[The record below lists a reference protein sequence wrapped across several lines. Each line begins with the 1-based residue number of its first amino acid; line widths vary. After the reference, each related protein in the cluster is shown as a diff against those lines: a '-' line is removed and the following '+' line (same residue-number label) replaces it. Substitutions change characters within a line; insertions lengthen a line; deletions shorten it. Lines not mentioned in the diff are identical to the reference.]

1 MKSYIEPLNAA
12 DALDVLDLYGI
23 DTPGT
28 FFSSEHEGCVEVEL
42 SGHTALLETPESV
55 AMLFG
60 HDAATALCQHS
71 NFRRDAA
78 EIMSRALDLDDFLYN
93 VYSGTAFI
101 PDKAPD
107 GEFFGF
113 HVAHIP
119 LSAILEDDIDP
130 LSPDACDYGLDSI
143 SETTEDA
150 AVGYFDPAG
159 AVDDE
164 KFLTSADWAL
174 CDIES
179 SVLTAFGAGCSPE
192 LAGWTLGNAESVAE
206 TCASLGVDIATAPA
220 PDNPA
225 RVAAAAKAAT
235 KAPTHGWPPR
245 PVTGC
250 DRFSR
255 ARAEAGPHDYRSRP
269 IGATMSTYKEQDIEN
284 LLAHLR
290 EGIASDSVLALA
302 DDIRVDCEGA
312 GDGESVWMHPV
323 LPGARYGKEDK
334 VIYDPFDT
342 LPGRSLK
349 SSGGLPMV
357 EFYLHRGDDRPDAT
371 RNVKDMEPAPYLIGR
386 YYMKTL
392 LADHLGRGILLQDMP
407 RLALSADT
415 VLDVQDD
422 LAKAVRAYAAGCDFE
437 IDGADADIARCLAQ
451 GGGCAAGTKVS
462 AVYVPVGD
470 LPRETTIFPDMARAA
485 ASIGLED
492 PETETLAEYG
502 GVTVSLVRAADAEG
516 SELKPN
522 RAWARGGAT
531 EIVRGGFLVIATD
544 GDGEVVD
551 LPKWAIESAKTR
563 FADPSTGPFQASSEF
578 MREVRRGLG
587 EQIEQAGRTPS
598 DIAALASQLAAK
610 PGDDGGAG
618 GKRI

>member
-1 MKSYIEPLNAA
+1 
-12 DALDVLDLYGI
+12 
-23 DTPGT
+23 
-28 FFSSEHEGCVEVEL
+28 
-42 SGHTALLETPESV
+42 
-55 AMLFG
+55 
-60 HDAATALCQHS
+60 
-71 NFRRDAA
+71 
-78 EIMSRALDLDDFLYN
+78 
-93 VYSGTAFI
+93 
-101 PDKAPD
+101 
-107 GEFFGF
+107 
-113 HVAHIP
+113 
-119 LSAILEDDIDP
+119 
-130 LSPDACDYGLDSI
+130 
-143 SETTEDA
+143 
-150 AVGYFDPAG
+150 
-159 AVDDE
+159 
-164 KFLTSADWAL
+164 
-174 CDIES
+174 
-179 SVLTAFGAGCSPE
+179 
-192 LAGWTLGNAESVAE
+192 
-206 TCASLGVDIATAPA
+206 
-220 PDNPA
+220 
-225 RVAAAAKAAT
+225 
-235 KAPTHGWPPR
+235 
-245 PVTGC
+245 
-250 DRFSR
+250 
-255 ARAEAGPHDYRSRP
+255 
-269 IGATMSTYKEQDIEN
+269 MSTYKEQDIEN

-470 LPRETTIFPDMARAA
+470 LPRETTIFPDMTRAA

-502 GVTVSLVRAADAEG
+502 ASPCRWSAPPMRRAASSSRTG
-516 SELKPN
+516 RG
-522 RAWARGGAT
+522 RAAGRP
-531 EIVRGGFLVIATD
+531 RS
-544 GDGEVVD
+544 
-551 LPKWAIESAKTR
+551 SA
-563 FADPSTGPFQASSEF
+563 AASSSSRPTGTARKPTF
-578 MREVRRGLG
+578 PSGRSRAPRR
-587 EQIEQAGRTPS
+587 ASPTPQRARS
-598 DIAALASQLAAK
+598 RRPPSS
-610 PGDDGGAG
+610 
-618 GKRI
+618 

>member
-1 MKSYIEPLNAA
+1 
-12 DALDVLDLYGI
+12 
-23 DTPGT
+23 
-28 FFSSEHEGCVEVEL
+28 
-42 SGHTALLETPESV
+42 
-55 AMLFG
+55 
-60 HDAATALCQHS
+60 
-71 NFRRDAA
+71 
-78 EIMSRALDLDDFLYN
+78 
-93 VYSGTAFI
+93 
-101 PDKAPD
+101 
-107 GEFFGF
+107 
-113 HVAHIP
+113 
-119 LSAILEDDIDP
+119 
-130 LSPDACDYGLDSI
+130 
-143 SETTEDA
+143 
-150 AVGYFDPAG
+150 
-159 AVDDE
+159 
-164 KFLTSADWAL
+164 
-174 CDIES
+174 
-179 SVLTAFGAGCSPE
+179 
-192 LAGWTLGNAESVAE
+192 
-206 TCASLGVDIATAPA
+206 
-220 PDNPA
+220 
-225 RVAAAAKAAT
+225 
-235 KAPTHGWPPR
+235 
-245 PVTGC
+245 
-250 DRFSR
+250 
-255 ARAEAGPHDYRSRP
+255 
-269 IGATMSTYKEQDIEN
+269 
-284 LLAHLR
+284 
-290 EGIASDSVLALA
+290 
-302 DDIRVDCEGA
+302 
-312 GDGESVWMHPV
+312 
-323 LPGARYGKEDK
+323 
-334 VIYDPFDT
+334 
-342 LPGRSLK
+342 
-349 SSGGLPMV
+349 MV

-437 IDGADADIARCLAQ
+437 IDGADANRAVPR
-451 GGGCAAGTKVS
+451 AGRRMRRRRRVS

-563 FADPSTGPFQASSEF
+563 FADPSTGPFQASAEF

>member
-1 MKSYIEPLNAA
+1 
-12 DALDVLDLYGI
+12 
-23 DTPGT
+23 
-28 FFSSEHEGCVEVEL
+28 
-42 SGHTALLETPESV
+42 
-55 AMLFG
+55 
-60 HDAATALCQHS
+60 
-71 NFRRDAA
+71 
-78 EIMSRALDLDDFLYN
+78 
-93 VYSGTAFI
+93 
-101 PDKAPD
+101 
-107 GEFFGF
+107 
-113 HVAHIP
+113 
-119 LSAILEDDIDP
+119 
-130 LSPDACDYGLDSI
+130 
-143 SETTEDA
+143 
-150 AVGYFDPAG
+150 
-159 AVDDE
+159 
-164 KFLTSADWAL
+164 
-174 CDIES
+174 
-179 SVLTAFGAGCSPE
+179 
-192 LAGWTLGNAESVAE
+192 
-206 TCASLGVDIATAPA
+206 
-220 PDNPA
+220 
-225 RVAAAAKAAT
+225 
-235 KAPTHGWPPR
+235 
-245 PVTGC
+245 
-250 DRFSR
+250 
-255 ARAEAGPHDYRSRP
+255 
-269 IGATMSTYKEQDIEN
+269 MSTYKEQDIEN

-422 LAKAVRAYAAGCDFE
+422 LAKAVRAYAAG
-437 IDGADADIARCLAQ
+437 
-451 GGGCAAGTKVS
+451 TKVS

-563 FADPSTGPFQASSEF
+563 FADPSTGPFQASAEF

>member
-23 DTPGT
+23 DTPGA

-113 HVAHIP
+113 HVAHTP

-130 LSPDACDYGLDSI
+130 LSPDVCDYGLDPI

-150 AVGYFDPAG
+150 A
-159 AVDDE
+159 
-164 KFLTSADWAL
+164 
-174 CDIES
+174 
-179 SVLTAFGAGCSPE
+179 
-192 LAGWTLGNAESVAE
+192 
-206 TCASLGVDIATAPA
+206 
-220 PDNPA
+220 
-225 RVAAAAKAAT
+225 
-235 KAPTHGWPPR
+235 
-245 PVTGC
+245 
-250 DRFSR
+250 
-255 ARAEAGPHDYRSRP
+255 
-269 IGATMSTYKEQDIEN
+269 
-284 LLAHLR
+284 
-290 EGIASDSVLALA
+290 
-302 DDIRVDCEGA
+302 
-312 GDGESVWMHPV
+312 DGESVWMHPV
-323 LPGARYGKEDK
+323 LPGARYGKDDK

-415 VLDVQDD
+415 VADVQDA
-422 LAKAVRAYAAGCDFE
+422 LAKAVRAYAAACDFE

-451 GGGCAAGTKVS
+451 GGGRAAGAKVS

-470 LPRETTIFPDMARAA
+470 LPRETTVFPDMARAA

-563 FADPSTGPFQASSEF
+563 FADPSTGPFQASAEF

>member
-23 DTPGT
+23 DTPGA

-206 TCASLGVDIATAPA
+206 TCASLGVYIATAPA

-235 KAPTHGWPPR
+235 KATTHGWPPR

-544 GDGEVVD
+544 GNGEVVD

-563 FADPSTGPFQASSEF
+563 FANPSTGPFQASAEF

>member
-23 DTPGT
+23 DTPGA

-113 HVAHIP
+113 HVAHTP

-130 LSPDACDYGLDSI
+130 LSPDVCDYGLDPI

-206 TCASLGVDIATAPA
+206 TCALLGVDIATDLA

-235 KAPTHGWPPR
+235 KATTHG
-245 PVTGC
+245 V
-250 DRFSR
+250 
-255 ARAEAGPHDYRSRP
+255 
-269 IGATMSTYKEQDIEN
+269 
-284 LLAHLR
+284 
-290 EGIASDSVLALA
+290 
-302 DDIRVDCEGA
+302 
-312 GDGESVWMHPV
+312 
-323 LPGARYGKEDK
+323 
-334 VIYDPFDT
+334 
-342 LPGRSLK
+342 
-349 SSGGLPMV
+349 
-357 EFYLHRGDDRPDAT
+357 
-371 RNVKDMEPAPYLIGR
+371 
-386 YYMKTL
+386 
-392 LADHLGRGILLQDMP
+392 
-407 RLALSADT
+407 ALSADT

-563 FADPSTGPFQASSEF
+563 FADPSTGPFQASAEF

>member
-1 MKSYIEPLNAA
+1 
-12 DALDVLDLYGI
+12 
-23 DTPGT
+23 
-28 FFSSEHEGCVEVEL
+28 
-42 SGHTALLETPESV
+42 
-55 AMLFG
+55 
-60 HDAATALCQHS
+60 
-71 NFRRDAA
+71 
-78 EIMSRALDLDDFLYN
+78 
-93 VYSGTAFI
+93 
-101 PDKAPD
+101 
-107 GEFFGF
+107 
-113 HVAHIP
+113 
-119 LSAILEDDIDP
+119 
-130 LSPDACDYGLDSI
+130 
-143 SETTEDA
+143 
-150 AVGYFDPAG
+150 
-159 AVDDE
+159 
-164 KFLTSADWAL
+164 
-174 CDIES
+174 
-179 SVLTAFGAGCSPE
+179 
-192 LAGWTLGNAESVAE
+192 
-206 TCASLGVDIATAPA
+206 
-220 PDNPA
+220 
-225 RVAAAAKAAT
+225 
-235 KAPTHGWPPR
+235 
-245 PVTGC
+245 
-250 DRFSR
+250 
-255 ARAEAGPHDYRSRP
+255 
-269 IGATMSTYKEQDIEN
+269 MSTYKEQDIEN

-386 YYMKTL
+386 YYMKAL

-407 RLALSADT
+407 RLALSADS

-492 PETETLAEYG
+492 PETETLAEHG
-502 GVTVSLVRAADAEG
+502 GVTVKLLHAGDDKARA
-516 SELKPN
+516 LKPN
-522 RAWARGGAT
+522 RTLVRAGET
-531 EIVRGGFLVIATD
+531 EIIDGSFLVVATD
-544 GDGEVVD
+544 AAGNLTD
-551 LPKWAIESAKTR
+551 LPRWAIESAKVR
-563 FADPSTGPFQASSEF
+563 FADPSTGPLRASAELL
-578 MREVRRGLG
+578 RETRRALE
-587 EQIEQAGRTPS
+587 EQVARAGRAPS

-610 PGDDGGAG
+610 PGGADAG
-618 GKRI
+618 GGKHI

>member
-23 DTPGT
+23 DTPGA

-93 VYSGTAFI
+93 VYSGT
-101 PDKAPD
+101 
-107 GEFFGF
+107 
-113 HVAHIP
+113 
-119 LSAILEDDIDP
+119 
-130 LSPDACDYGLDSI
+130 
-143 SETTEDA
+143 
-150 AVGYFDPAG
+150 
-159 AVDDE
+159 
-164 KFLTSADWAL
+164 
-174 CDIES
+174 
-179 SVLTAFGAGCSPE
+179 
-192 LAGWTLGNAESVAE
+192 
-206 TCASLGVDIATAPA
+206 
-220 PDNPA
+220 
-225 RVAAAAKAAT
+225 
-235 KAPTHGWPPR
+235 
-245 PVTGC
+245 
-250 DRFSR
+250 
-255 ARAEAGPHDYRSRP
+255 
-269 IGATMSTYKEQDIEN
+269 
-284 LLAHLR
+284 
-290 EGIASDSVLALA
+290 
-302 DDIRVDCEGA
+302 
-312 GDGESVWMHPV
+312 
-323 LPGARYGKEDK
+323 
-334 VIYDPFDT
+334 
-342 LPGRSLK
+342 
-349 SSGGLPMV
+349 
-357 EFYLHRGDDRPDAT
+357 
-371 RNVKDMEPAPYLIGR
+371 
-386 YYMKTL
+386 
-392 LADHLGRGILLQDMP
+392 
-407 RLALSADT
+407 
-415 VLDVQDD
+415 
-422 LAKAVRAYAAGCDFE
+422 DFE

-451 GGGCAAGTKVS
+451 GGGRAAGAKVS

-470 LPRETTIFPDMARAA
+470 LPRETTVFPDIARAA

-563 FADPSTGPFQASSEF
+563 FADPSTGPFQASAEF

>member
-1 MKSYIEPLNAA
+1 
-12 DALDVLDLYGI
+12 
-23 DTPGT
+23 
-28 FFSSEHEGCVEVEL
+28 
-42 SGHTALLETPESV
+42 
-55 AMLFG
+55 
-60 HDAATALCQHS
+60 
-71 NFRRDAA
+71 
-78 EIMSRALDLDDFLYN
+78 
-93 VYSGTAFI
+93 
-101 PDKAPD
+101 
-107 GEFFGF
+107 
-113 HVAHIP
+113 
-119 LSAILEDDIDP
+119 
-130 LSPDACDYGLDSI
+130 
-143 SETTEDA
+143 
-150 AVGYFDPAG
+150 
-159 AVDDE
+159 
-164 KFLTSADWAL
+164 
-174 CDIES
+174 
-179 SVLTAFGAGCSPE
+179 
-192 LAGWTLGNAESVAE
+192 
-206 TCASLGVDIATAPA
+206 
-220 PDNPA
+220 
-225 RVAAAAKAAT
+225 
-235 KAPTHGWPPR
+235 
-245 PVTGC
+245 
-250 DRFSR
+250 
-255 ARAEAGPHDYRSRP
+255 
-269 IGATMSTYKEQDIEN
+269 MSTYKEQDIEN

-323 LPGARYGKEDK
+323 LPGARYGKDDK

-392 LADHLGRGILLQDMP
+392 LADHLDRGILLQDMP

-415 VLDVQDD
+415 VADVQDA
-422 LAKAVRAYAAGCDFE
+422 LAKAVRAYAAACDFE

-451 GGGCAAGTKVS
+451 GGGRAAGAKVS

-470 LPRETTIFPDMARAA
+470 LPRETTVFPDIARAA

-563 FADPSTGPFQASSEF
+563 FADPSTGPFQASAEF

-598 DIAALASQLAAK
+598 EFRPPRHRIRQKGRPMPAYAGAGAASGENRTSQGGPYAARLRQRTARQDRDAATARPRLRQGAVRVAPGVHAVEDRHLERGLLPRRRHIELDALAHPQQADAHVHLHPDRDRQIFRGHERVLVFGTVGGQLNPIDMIKRSDFEPFELRRIAFAAILTALPPAIFQLQRAASVVLSCPTGYYSPASAAWFLTRGCLGAVWVPIALLVAATIACKAQRRLLDLGIAAVLLALSVRSAILLDAYSIGYLAIAFACFAL
-610 PGDDGGAG
+610 AG
-618 GKRI
+618 LKEE

>member
-1 MKSYIEPLNAA
+1 
-12 DALDVLDLYGI
+12 
-23 DTPGT
+23 
-28 FFSSEHEGCVEVEL
+28 
-42 SGHTALLETPESV
+42 
-55 AMLFG
+55 
-60 HDAATALCQHS
+60 
-71 NFRRDAA
+71 
-78 EIMSRALDLDDFLYN
+78 
-93 VYSGTAFI
+93 
-101 PDKAPD
+101 
-107 GEFFGF
+107 
-113 HVAHIP
+113 
-119 LSAILEDDIDP
+119 
-130 LSPDACDYGLDSI
+130 
-143 SETTEDA
+143 
-150 AVGYFDPAG
+150 
-159 AVDDE
+159 
-164 KFLTSADWAL
+164 
-174 CDIES
+174 
-179 SVLTAFGAGCSPE
+179 
-192 LAGWTLGNAESVAE
+192 
-206 TCASLGVDIATAPA
+206 
-220 PDNPA
+220 
-225 RVAAAAKAAT
+225 
-235 KAPTHGWPPR
+235 
-245 PVTGC
+245 
-250 DRFSR
+250 
-255 ARAEAGPHDYRSRP
+255 
-269 IGATMSTYKEQDIEN
+269 MSTYKEQDIEN

-563 FADPSTGPFQASSEF
+563 FADPSTGPFQASAELA
-578 MREVRRGLG
+578 REVRRTLG
-587 EQIEQAGRTPS
+587 EQIERAGRTPS
-598 DIAALASQLAAK
+598 DIAALVSQLAAK
-610 PGDDGGAG
+610 PGRHGRPDG
-618 GKRI
+618 KHI